1 MNWNIALT
9 LAFATTAAV
18 AATSV
23 RASEYTEVPP
33 FVGTLS
39 RAEVRAELDQ
49 ARAAGNNP
57 WADNHDPLATFQSQR
72 TRDEVTS
79 EYLAGRATVAAMSG
93 EDSGSIHMSRLPAME
108 ESSRH
113 ARLQD

>member
-9 LAFATTAAV
+9 LAFAATAAV
-18 AATSV
+18 AATAA

-39 RAEVRAELDQ
+39 RADVRAELDQ
-49 ARAAGNNP
+49 SRRSGSNP
-57 WADNHDPLATFQSQR
+57 WADNHDPLATFQGQR

-79 EYLAGRATVAAMSG
+79 EYLAGRATFAAMNG

-108 ESSRH
+108 ESSKH